1 MRFRVVGSPAP
12 QGSKRAYAIRRGG
25 VPTGKVAVV
34 EQQGER
40 VRSWRQAVVEE
51 HRAALLASASAQPGT
66 QVTIGPAL
74 GPVAVTLVFL
84 LPRPKGHYR
93 TGWRSS
99 ELRPSAPARPAK
111 MPDLDKLCRATLD
124 ALTAAGCWAD
134 DAQVVDLNAAKV
146 WCAPGE
152 APGAVIEIER
162 ADDE

>member
-1 MRFRVVGSPAP
+1 MVGSPAP

-51 HRAALLASASAQPGT
+51 TRAALKGGT
-66 QVTIGPAL
+66 FSGSQIGHHEGAW
-74 GPVAVTLVFL
+74 PVAVTLVFL
-84 LPRPKGHYR
+84 LPRPKGHYG
-93 TGWRSS
+93 TGRNAGQ
-99 ELRPSAPARPAK
+99 LRPSAPARPAK
-111 MPDLDKLCRATLD
+111 IPDLDKLCRSTLD
-124 ALTAAGCWAD
+124 ALTAAACWAD
-134 DAQVVDLNAAKV
+134 DGQVVDLNAAKV